1 MSNPFIKSH
10 LLQKLFFLTW
20 VFCFL
25 ISILFIFTTHLH
37 AQNPATITS
46 IKVEGIQRIEADTV
60 KAYLGFQV
68 GDPLDLRL
76 VDEGLKSLYATGFF
90 ADVQIVRE
98 GNGLLIKVKE
108 NPIINRVAFE
118 GNKRIDDKTLTAEV
132 QLRPRVVYSPAKAI
146 ADAKRIQDIYRRNGR
161 FATTVEPKIIQLEQ
175 NRVDLVFEIKE
186 GTRTTVASV
195 LFVGNKIFSDRTLRS
210 QIITHRSAWYRFLS
224 TNDNYDPDRIQAD
237 IELLKNY
244 YGQHGYVD
252 FNVLSNSV
260 EFSPERNAFF
270 ITFRVEEGNRYKIG
284 SVGLT
289 TNLRN
294 LNIDKLKKL
303 IQSKTGAWYDSS
315 LIEETVANLT
325 EEIGTLGYAF
335 ANVEPALNI
344 DRENRRVDII
354 YQIKEGTKV
363 FVERIDIVGNIRTLD
378 RVIRREFRIAEG
390 DAFNASKL
398 RTTRQRLLNL
408 GYFSKVDIQTK
419 QGSAPDK
426 VVLVVDVQEQSTGS
440 LNFGL
445 GYSTS
450 DGPIGTVTLSEQ
462 NFLGKGLDLNVN
474 LTLSGLHSTAQISF
488 DDPYFMERDL
498 RAGFDV
504 FRTQQGLIKLG
515 SVAQDQSYQE
525 TSTGFSLRAGYDL
538 SDHLSQNWSY
548 GLSYDQIFDVDD
560 GASAAAKQQ
569 KGNTFKSSLSHSLVL
584 DYRDSRFDTRDGYSI
599 RLSNE
604 FAGLG
609 GDINYLKSRISAGY
623 WVPVFD
629 KDVTLSL
636 TGEAGYIFGI
646 GQKIRIVD
654 AFYLGGDSLRGFEA
668 DGVGPRDLISDD
680 ALGGNISLKGSVELS
695 FPLGLPEEY
704 QIRGRVFT
712 DFGTVFR
719 SDFKSTSV
727 VDDNKLRVSIGFG
740 FTWRSPF
747 GPLAVDFGFPILK
760 QKYDIKQVF
769 RFSVGTRF

>member
-1 MSNPFIKSH
+1 MTNKSTRLN
-10 LLQKLFFLTW
+10 LLQKLFFLTLG
-20 VFCFL
+20 FCFSMSIF
-25 ISILFIFTTHLH
+25 ISANYVQ
-37 AQNPATITS
+37 AQNIPTITG
-46 IKVEGIQRIEADTV
+46 IRVEGVQRIEADTV
-60 KAYLGFQV
+60 RAYLGFQV
-68 GDPLDLRL
+68 GDPVDLRL
-76 VDEGLKSLYATGFF
+76 IDEGLKSLYATGFF
-90 ADVQIVRE
+90 ADVQILRE
-98 GNGLLIKVKE
+98 GNGIVIKVRE

-118 GNKRIDDKTLTAEV
+118 GNRRIDDKTLTAEV
-132 QLRPRVVYSPAKAI
+132 QLRPRVVYSATKAI

-224 TNDNYDPDRIQAD
+224 TNDNYDPDRIEAD

-244 YGQHGYVD
+244 YGQQGYVD
-252 FNVLSNSV
+252 FNVLSNVV

-270 ITFRVEEGNRYKIG
+270 VTFTLEEGNRYKIG
-284 SVGLT
+284 TVNLT

-294 LNIDKLKKL
+294 LNVDRLKKL
-303 IQSKTGAWYDSS
+303 IRSKAGSWFDSS
-315 LIEETVANLT
+315 LVEETISDLT

-335 ANVEPALNI
+335 AGVEPALNI
-344 DRENRRVDII
+344 DRENRRVDIT
-354 YQIKEGTKV
+354 YQIKEGIKV
-363 FVERIDIVGNIRTLD
+363 YVERIDIVGNVRTLD
-378 RVIRREFRIAEG
+378 RVIRREFQIAEG

-398 RTTRQRLLNL
+398 RTTRQRLFNL
-408 GYFSKVDIQTK
+408 GFFSKVDIQTK

-450 DGPIGTVTLSEQ
+450 DGPVGTVTLSEQ
-462 NFLGKGLDLNVN
+462 NFLGKGQALSVN
-474 LTLSGLHSTAQISF
+474 LTLSGLRSSAQISF
-488 DDPYFMERDL
+488 DEPYFMGRDL
-498 RAGFDV
+498 RAGFDI
-504 FRTQQGLIKLG
+504 FRTQAGLFKIG
-515 SVAQDQSYQE
+515 SVDEQSYRE
-525 TSTGFSLRAGYDL
+525 TSTGFTLRAGYDL
-538 SDHLSQNWSY
+538 SEHLSQNWSY
-548 GLSYDQIFDVDD
+548 LLSYDQIFKVKN
-560 GASAAAKQQ
+560 GVSEAVQQQ
-569 KGNTFKSSLSHSLVL
+569 KGNSIKSSLSHSLVL
-584 DYRDSRFDTRDGYSI
+584 DYRDSRFDTREGYSI
-599 RLSNE
+599 RVSNE

-609 GDINYLKSRISAGY
+609 GDISYLKSRVSAGY
-623 WVPVFD
+623 WVPVFN
-629 KDVTLSL
+629 KNVTLAL

-654 AFYLGGDSLRGFEA
+654 SFYLGGDNLRGFEA
-668 DGVGPRDLISDD
+668 AGIGPRDLLTDD
-680 ALGGNISLKGSVELS
+680 ALGGNISLKGTVELS

-704 QIRGRVFT
+704 QIRGRIFT

-719 SDFKSTSV
+719 SDFKAASV
-727 VDDNKLRVSIGFG
+727 VDDTKLRVSVGFG

-747 GPLAVDFGFPILK
+747 GPLAVDFGFPLMK
-760 QKYDIKQVF
+760 AKYDVKQVF